1 MNKYTIPIL
10 QAKKKKNKPE
20 YAGELTWK
28 VDLTLILI
36 TKCLL
41 QG

>member
-20 YAGELTWK
+20 YARKLTWK